1 MAHGAAPR
9 EPTIVTDLDPAD
21 LDAGTT
27 VTHERTFTPA
37 EVRTFTTVSGDE
49 GDHHVETDD
58 EGRLLVQGLLT
69 ATLPTKVGGDLNVL
83 ASRME
88 FGFRRPVYTGQHV
101 ACEVTFT
108 TVDHRAE
115 RIDVVADFEAVRTG
129 DGTTVMA
136 GLFEG
141 IIRT

>member
-1 MAHGAAPR
+1 M
-9 EPTIVTDLDPAD
+9 TDLAPGELDP
-21 LDAGTT
+21 GTT
-27 VTHERTFTPA
+27 VTHERIFTP
-37 EVRTFTTVSGDE
+37 EDVRTFTTVSGDE
-49 GDHHVETDD
+49 GDHHVERDA

-88 FGFRRPVYTGQHV
+88 FDFRRPLYTGQHI

-108 TVDHRAE
+108 EVDPGDE
-115 RIDVVADFEAVRTG
+115 RVSVVAEFEAVRT
-129 DGTTVMA
+129 DDDTVVMS

-141 IIRT
+141 IIRL

>member
-1 MAHGAAPR
+1 M
-9 EPTIVTDLDPAD
+9 TDLTPDD
-21 LDAGTT
+21 LSEGTT
-27 VTHERTFTPA
+27 VVHERTFTP
-37 EVRTFTTVSGDE
+37 EDVRTFTTVSGDE

-88 FGFRRPVYTGQHV
+88 FEFRRPVYTGEHV
-101 ACEVTFT
+101 VCEVGFT
-108 TVDHRAE
+108 EVEHREDRVA
-115 RIDVVADFEAVRTG
+115 VVADFEATRT
-129 DGTTVMA
+129 DDDTVVMA

-141 IIRT
+141 IIRREDGR

>member
-1 MAHGAAPR
+1 M
-9 EPTIVTDLDPAD
+9 TDLVPAD
-21 LDAGTT
+21 LAPGTT
-27 VTHERTFTPA
+27 VTHERTFTP
-37 EVRTFTTVSGDE
+37 EDVRTFTTVSGDA

-88 FGFRRPVYTGQHV
+88 FDFRRPVYTGEHV
-101 ACEVTFT
+101 VCEVEFAE
-108 TVDHRAE
+108 VDHGDDR
-115 RIDVVADFEAVRTG
+115 VSVTADFAATRT
-129 DGTTVMA
+129 DDTVVMA

-141 IIRT
+141 IIRQ

>member
-1 MAHGAAPR
+1 M
-9 EPTIVTDLDPAD
+9 TDLAPED
-21 LDAGTT
+21 LEPGTV
-27 VTHERTFTPA
+27 VTHERTFTPD

-88 FGFRRPVYTGQHV
+88 FEFRRPVYTGEHI
-101 ACEVTFT
+101 ACEVEFVGVEHGDRVEVT
-108 TVDHRAE
+108 AE
-115 RIDVVADFEAVRTG
+115 FEAVRT
-129 DGTTVMA
+129 DDDTTVMA

-141 IIRT
+141 IIRRG

>member
-1 MAHGAAPR
+1 M
-9 EPTIVTDLDPAD
+9 TDLTPED
-21 LDAGTT
+21 LSEGTV
-27 VTHERTFTPA
+27 VTHERTFTPG

-49 GDHHVETDD
+49 GDHHVETDE

-88 FGFRRPVYTGQHV
+88 FEFRRPVYTGQHI
-101 ACEVTFT
+101 ACEVTFVD
-108 TVDHRAE
+108 VDHGDRVAVTAE
-115 RIDVVADFEAVRTG
+115 FEAVRT
-129 DGTTVMA
+129 DDDTSVMA

-141 IIRT
+141 IIRRD

>member
-1 MAHGAAPR
+1 M
-9 EPTIVTDLDPAD
+9 TDLTPED
-21 LDAGTT
+21 LSEGTV
-27 VTHERTFTPA
+27 VTHERTFTPD

-49 GDHHVETDD
+49 GDHHVETDE

-88 FGFRRPVYTGQHV
+88 FEFRRPVYTGEHI
-101 ACEVTFT
+101 ACEVEF
-108 TVDHRAE
+108 VDVEHGDRVAVTAE
-115 RIDVVADFEAVRTG
+115 FEAVRT
-129 DGTTVMA
+129 DDDTTVMA

-141 IIRT
+141 IIRRG

>member
-1 MAHGAAPR
+1 M
-9 EPTIVTDLDPAD
+9 TDRTPED
-21 LDAGTT
+21 LSEGTT
-27 VTHERTFTPA
+27 VVHERTFTPD

-58 EGRLLVQGLLT
+58 EGRLLVHGLLT

-88 FGFRRPVYTGQHV
+88 FEFRRPVYTGEHV
-101 ACEVTFT
+101 SCEVTFT
-108 TVDHRAE
+108 EVDHGDQRVA
-115 RIDVVADFEAVRTG
+115 VVADFEATRTD
-129 DGTTVMA
+129 DGTVVMT

-141 IIRT
+141 IIRR

>member
-1 MAHGAAPR
+1 M
-9 EPTIVTDLDPAD
+9 TDLTPDD
-21 LDAGTT
+21 LSEGTT
-27 VTHERTFTPA
+27 VVHERTFTP
-37 EVRTFTTVSGDE
+37 EDVRTFTTVSGDE

-88 FGFRRPVYTGQHV
+88 YEFRRPVYTGQHV
-101 ACEVTFT
+101 SCEVTFT
-108 TVDHRAE
+108 EVEHGDE
-115 RIDVVADFEAVRTG
+115 RVSVLADFEATRTD
-129 DGTTVMA
+129 DGTVVMA

-141 IIRT
+141 IIRHE